1 MLHGAR
7 LPRGG
12 PLTGAA
18 SSVLSQALQAF
29 AGARSAAGTH
39 DTPGDDPLV
48 DDIRETEAGARY
60 ARALFDLAAEGGETD
75 AVRAD
80 LKSLKAMLT
89 DSADLRRLVA
99 DPTFSAEDKGKG
111 LVALAMK
118 AGMTMT
124 TAKFLGLLTQN
135 GRAADLLGVIASFE
149 RLYAAQT
156 GSVAAEVTSAVALTK
171 AQLDGVKAQLRAS
184 LGKDPEIETRV
195 DPAIL
200 GGLKVKVGSRLYD
213 ASLKTRLDQ
222 LKFALKRA

>member
-1 MLHGAR
+1 LA
-7 LPRGG
+7 
-12 PLTGAA
+12 
-18 SSVLSQALQAF
+18 
-29 AGARSAAGTH
+29 
-39 DTPGDDPLV
+39 

-60 ARALFDLAAEGGETD
+60 ARALFDLAAETGET
-75 AVRAD
+75 AKVRAD
-80 LKSLKAMLT
+80 LKSLKAMIAG
-89 DSADLRRLVA
+89 SADLRRVLA
-99 DPTFSAEDKGKG
+99 SPTYSAEDKGKS
-111 LVALAMK
+111 LVSIAMQ

-135 GRAADLLGVIASFE
+135 RRSADLTGVIAGFE

-156 GSVAAEVTSAVALTK
+156 GSVAAEVVTAVELSAS
-171 AQLDGVKAQLRAS
+171 QLEGVKAQLRSS

-195 DPAIL
+195 DPTIL

>member
-1 MLHGAR
+1 MAPGFHGAALSR
-7 LPRGG
+7 GPPQACFPKRCKLPPG
-12 PLTGAA
+12 
-18 SSVLSQALQAF
+18 
-29 AGARSAAGTH
+29 RSRRRRTRH
-39 DTPGDDPLV
+39 TPGDDPLA

-60 ARALFDLAAEGGETD
+60 ARALFDLAAETGET
-75 AVRAD
+75 AKVRAD
-80 LKSLKAMLT
+80 LKSLKAMLA

-99 DPTFSAEDKGKG
+99 NPTYSAEDKGKG
-111 LVALAMK
+111 LVALAMQ

-124 TAKFLGLLTQN
+124 TARFLGLITQN
-135 GRAADLLGVIASFE
+135 RRSAELPGMIAGFE

-156 GSVAAEVTSAVALTK
+156 GSVAAEVVTAVPLSAK
-171 AQLDGVKAQLRAS
+171 QLDGVKAQLRSS

-195 DPAIL
+195 DPTIL